1 MSKFI
6 IAIALSC
13 FLTGCGLLPEKTIS
27 IFTLEKSRE
36 KLNLKTPTLEEMEKL
51 RWIVITSNN
60 AKEVFAK
67 MQAEGLDPV
76 LFGLSDEDYEL
87 LAKNFAQI
95 RSTLKQTQDILDR
108 YKEYYEGTT
117 KTTDST
123 NNTVAPS
130 SSDKK

>member
-1 MSKFI
+1 MNNI
-6 IAIALSC
+6 IKIISVIALSLL
-13 FLTGCGLLPEKTIS
+13 LTNCSILGEKVIKVLTQ
-27 IFTLEKSRE
+27 EQSRE
-36 KLNLKTPTLEEMEKL
+36 KLNFKTPTLEEMEKL

-60 AKEVFAK
+60 ATEVFAK
-67 MQAEGLDPV
+67 MKAEGLDPV

-117 KTTDST
+117 KT
-123 NNTVAPS
+123 NN
-130 SSDKK
+130 

>member
-1 MSKFI
+1 MSLLLANCSLVGEKVI
-6 IAIALSC
+6 KV
-13 FLTGCGLLPEKTIS
+13 LTQEQ
-27 IFTLEKSRE
+27 SRE
-36 KLNLKTPTLEEMEKL
+36 KLNFKTPTLEEMEKL

-60 AKEVFAK
+60 AQEVFAK
-67 MQAEGLDPV
+67 MKAEGLDPV

-117 KTTDST
+117 KT
-123 NNTVAPS
+123 NN
-130 SSDKK
+130 

>member
-1 MSKFI
+1 M
-6 IAIALSC
+6 IALSLL
-13 FLTGCGLLPEKTIS
+13 LTNCSILGEKVIKVLTQ
-27 IFTLEKSRE
+27 EQSRE

-60 AKEVFAK
+60 AQEVFAK
-67 MQAEGLDPV
+67 MKAEGMDPV

-117 KTTDST
+117 KKDSST
-123 NNTVAPS
+123 NDSVAPN

>member
-1 MSKFI
+1 MIKI
-6 IAIALSC
+6 ISVIALSL
-13 FLTGCGLLPEKTIS
+13 FLTSCGLLPEKTIS
-27 IFTLEKSRE
+27 IFSMEKSRE
-36 KLNLKTPTLEEMEKL
+36 KLNLKTPTIEEMEKL

-60 AKEVFAK
+60 ANEVFAK
-67 MQAEGLDPV
+67 MKAEGLDPV

-117 KTTDST
+117 KQNTD
-123 NNTVAPS
+123 NNNIS
-130 SSDKK
+130 K

>member
-1 MSKFI
+1 MSKFVL
-6 IAIALSC
+6 AILLSC
-13 FLTGCGLLPEKTIS
+13 FLTSCGLLPEKTVS
-27 IFTLEKSRE
+27 IFTMEKSRE

-117 KTTDST
+117 KTDNST
-123 NNTVAPS
+123 NNSVAPN

>member
-1 MSKFI
+1 MNNMIKI
-6 IAIALSC
+6 ISVIALSLL
-13 FLTGCGLLPEKTIS
+13 LTNCSILGEKVIKVLTQ
-27 IFTLEKSRE
+27 EQSRE

-60 AKEVFAK
+60 AIEVFAK
-67 MQAEGLDPV
+67 MKAEGLDPV

-108 YKEYYEGTT
+108 YKEYYEGTN
-117 KTTDST
+117 KTS
-123 NNTVAPS
+123 N
-130 SSDKK
+130 

>member
-1 MSKFI
+1 MNNMIKI
-6 IAIALSC
+6 ISVIALSLL
-13 FLTGCGLLPEKTIS
+13 LTNCSILGEKVIKVLTQ
-27 IFTLEKSRE
+27 EQSRE

-108 YKEYYEGTT
+108 YKDYYEGTT
-117 KTTDST
+117 KTS
-123 NNTVAPS
+123 N
-130 SSDKK
+130 

>member
-1 MSKFI
+1 MNNMIKI
-6 IAIALSC
+6 ISVIALSLL
-13 FLTGCGLLPEKTIS
+13 LTNCSILGEKVIKVLTQ
-27 IFTLEKSRE
+27 EQSRE

-76 LFGLSDEDYEL
+76 LFGLTDEDYEL

-95 RSTLKQTQDILDR
+95 RSTLKQTQDILER

-117 KTTDST
+117 KT
-123 NNTVAPS
+123 NN
-130 SSDKK
+130 

>member
-1 MSKFI
+1 MIKI
-6 IAIALSC
+6 ISVIALSL
-13 FLTGCGLLPEKTIS
+13 FLTSCGLLPEKTIS
-27 IFTLEKSRE
+27 IFTMEKSRE
-36 KLNLKTPTLEEMEKL
+36 KLNLKTPTIEEMEKL

-60 AKEVFAK
+60 ANEVFAK
-67 MQAEGLDPV
+67 MKAEGLDPV

-117 KTTDST
+117 KQNTD
-123 NNTVAPS
+123 NNNIS
-130 SSDKK
+130 K

>member
-1 MSKFI
+1 MIKI
-6 IAIALSC
+6 ISVIVLSC
-13 FLTGCGLLPEKTIS
+13 FLASCGLLPEKTIS
-27 IFTLEKSRE
+27 IFTMEKSRE

-60 AKEVFAK
+60 ANEVFAK
-67 MQAEGLDPV
+67 MKAEGLDPV

-117 KTTDST
+117 KQNTD
-123 NNTVAPS
+123 NNNIS
-130 SSDKK
+130 K

>member
-1 MSKFI
+1 MSKFVL
-6 IAIALSC
+6 AIVLSC
-13 FLTGCGLLPEKTIS
+13 FLTSCSLVGEKVIKVLTQ
-27 IFTLEKSRE
+27 EQSRE

-60 AKEVFAK
+60 ANEVFAK
-67 MQAEGLDPV
+67 MKAEGLDPV

-117 KTTDST
+117 KTDNST
-123 NNTVAPS
+123 NNTVAPN

>member
-1 MSKFI
+1 MIKI
-6 IAIALSC
+6 ISVIALSLL
-13 FLTGCGLLPEKTIS
+13 LTNCSILGEKVIKVLTQ
-27 IFTLEKSRE
+27 EQSRE

-60 AKEVFAK
+60 AQEVFAK
-67 MQAEGLDPV
+67 MKAEGLDPV

-117 KTTDST
+117 KKDSST
-123 NNTVAPS
+123 NDSVAPN

>member
-1 MSKFI
+1 MIKV
-6 IAIALSC
+6 
-13 FLTGCGLLPEKTIS
+13 LTQEQ
-27 IFTLEKSRE
+27 SRE

-60 AKEVFAK
+60 AQEVFAK
-67 MQAEGLDPV
+67 MKAEGLDPV

-117 KTTDST
+117 KKDSST
-123 NNTVAPS
+123 NDSVAPN

>member
-1 MSKFI
+1 MNNMIKI
-6 IAIALSC
+6 ISVIALSLL
-13 FLTGCGLLPEKTIS
+13 LTNCSILGEKVIKVLTQ
-27 IFTLEKSRE
+27 EQSRE

-76 LFGLSDEDYEL
+76 LFGLTDEDYEL

-95 RSTLKQTQDILDR
+95 RSTLKQTQDILER
-108 YKEYYEGTT
+108 YKEYYEGQN
-117 KTTDST
+117 KTS
-123 NNTVAPS
+123 N
-130 SSDKK
+130 

>member
-1 MSKFI
+1 MIKI
-6 IAIALSC
+6 ISVIALSL
-13 FLTGCGLLPEKTIS
+13 FLNSCGLLPEKTIS
-27 IFTLEKSRE
+27 IFSMEKSRE

-60 AKEVFAK
+60 ATEVFAK
-67 MQAEGLDPV
+67 MKAEGLDPV

-108 YKEYYEGTT
+108 YKEYYEGQN
-117 KTTDST
+117 KTS
-123 NNTVAPS
+123 NEHTVVNVETCVA
-130 SSDKK
+130 

>member
-1 MSKFI
+1 LQILRINHTMNNMIKI
-6 IAIALSC
+6 ISVIALSLL
-13 FLTGCGLLPEKTIS
+13 LTNCSILGEKVIKVLTQ
-27 IFTLEKSRE
+27 EQSRE

-108 YKEYYEGTT
+108 YKDYYEGTT
-117 KTTDST
+117 KTS
-123 NNTVAPS
+123 N
-130 SSDKK
+130 

>member
-1 MSKFI
+1 MIKI
-6 IAIALSC
+6 ISVIVLSC
-13 FLTGCGLLPEKTIS
+13 FLASCGLLPEKTIS
-27 IFTLEKSRE
+27 IFTMEKSRE
-36 KLNLKTPTLEEMEKL
+36 KINLKTPTLEEMEKL

-60 AKEVFAK
+60 ANEVFAK
-67 MQAEGLDPV
+67 MKAEGLDPV

-117 KTTDST
+117 KQNTD
-123 NNTVAPS
+123 NNNIS
-130 SSDKK
+130 K

>member
-1 MSKFI
+1 M
-6 IAIALSC
+6 IALSLL
-13 FLTGCGLLPEKTIS
+13 LTNCSILGEKAIKV
-27 IFTLEKSRE
+27 FTQEQARE

-60 AKEVFAK
+60 ANEVFAK
-67 MQAEGLDPV
+67 MKAEGLDPV

-117 KTTDST
+117 KT
-123 NNTVAPS
+123 NN
-130 SSDKK
+130 

>member
-1 MSKFI
+1 MIKI
-6 IAIALSC
+6 ISVIALSL
-13 FLTGCGLLPEKTIS
+13 FLTNCSLVGEKVIKVLTQ
-27 IFTLEKSRE
+27 EQSRE

-60 AKEVFAK
+60 ANEVFAK
-67 MQAEGLDPV
+67 MKAEGLDPV

-117 KTTDST
+117 KTDNST
-123 NNTVAPS
+123 NNTVAPN

>member
-1 MSKFI
+1 MIKI
-6 IAIALSC
+6 ITVIALSLL
-13 FLTGCGLLPEKTIS
+13 LTNCSILGEKVIKV
-27 IFTLEKSRE
+27 FTQEQARE

-60 AKEVFAK
+60 ANEVFAK
-67 MQAEGLDPV
+67 MKAEGLDPV

-117 KTTDST
+117 KKDSST
-123 NNTVAPS
+123 NNSVAPN